1 MKFPDNI
8 NKRKIIISP
17 KCHYNSNNGL
27 RTGSR
32 FPAPGLFRSGR
43 ELRYQPTDNIK
54 PHFETHTN
62 IRTPTPFPSPREERR
77 KQANQFS
84 RTPRHSR
91 AFLFLERKGKN
102 SRYRNALRNNG
113 DEDGRKK
120 NIRVVSRKRKKK
132 KEPRKK
138 NRRSKNMIRA
148 YKDEKNYTRGLRRFS
163 TMRSSLSSREK
174 YYPGKKISGK
184 MSPKNLSRVQRAISF
199 SKAFHIEL
207 FSLSP
212 TLFLILSFLIT
223 KIEIPPSCT

>member
-132 KEPRKK
+132 RTEKEKSSIEKYDTRMTEQKNYYAWITMIFHDAIIFVFARKIL
-138 NRRSKNMIRA
+138 SW
-148 YKDEKNYTRGLRRFS
+148 EKNIR
-163 TMRSSLSSREK
+163 
-174 YYPGKKISGK
+174 
-184 MSPKNLSRVQRAISF
+184 KNVTQKPIKGATSNQLFESFPYRAIS
-199 SKAFHIEL
+199 L
-207 FSLSP
+207 PSLP
-212 TLFLILSFLIT
+212 FF
-223 KIEIPPSCT
+223 